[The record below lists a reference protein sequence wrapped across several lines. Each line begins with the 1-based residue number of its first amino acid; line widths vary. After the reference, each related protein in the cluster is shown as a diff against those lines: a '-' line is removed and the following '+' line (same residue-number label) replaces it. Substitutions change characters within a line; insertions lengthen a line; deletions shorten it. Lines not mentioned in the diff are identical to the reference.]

1 MQPCDLSNTSVY
13 CSQTSLQSLGVT
25 NFQKKKKTSLDGHC
39 IGNLP
44 SIFGSHLMLSQASKQ
59 DGLMLCD
66 LYLVLGYVPQHLIV
80 YLVV

>member
-25 NFQKKKKTSLDGHC
+25 NFPKKKKSLDGHC

-44 SIFGSHLMLSQASKQ
+44 SIFGSYLMLSRASKE